1 MAFPA
6 VGHHCPLFGTK
17 LLGDRGT
24 CVSNLPK
31 VVVGTWIDRESKPRE
46 SNVLT
51 ITETGVRKLSVSL
64 DDDHAVLTSPG
75 ALTSCTDW
83 TPGWRRAVVVSG
95 VRQ

>member
-6 VGHHCPLFGTK
+6 VGHQCPLFGTK

-51 ITETGVRKLSVSL
+51 ITETESG
-64 DDDHAVLTSPG
+64 
-75 ALTSCTDW
+75 SCRFRSMT
-83 TPGWRRAVVVSG
+83 TM
-95 VRQ
+95 QF

>member
-17 LLGDRGT
+17 LLGDRGP

-46 SNVLT
+46 SQRPNDYRNGSQ
-51 ITETGVRKLSVSL
+51 E
-64 DDDHAVLTSPG
+64 AVG
-75 ALTSCTDW
+75 FA
-83 TPGWRRAVVVSG
+83 R
-95 VRQ
+95 